1 MDGLSS
7 RTRGTLFLDEIGD
20 VPLELQSGS
29 CECAG
34 ARDRAASS
42 MRTIRV
48 DFRLIA
54 ATNRNLEEMV
64 GTREFRLIYYRLNVS
79 RPDSAATANGVKTS

>member
-1 MDGLSS
+1 
-7 RTRGTLFLDEIGD
+7 
-20 VPLELQSGS
+20 
-29 CECAG
+29 
-34 ARDRAASS
+34 